1 MRIALFA
8 DIHSNL
14 EALQACMRD
23 ARRRGVD
30 RLGFLGDLVGYNADP
45 VAVVETIARA
55 RDDGAI
61 VLRGNH
67 DEALAHD
74 DVSLT
79 AEARAAI
86 DWTRARLSGAHLGF
100 LHDLPLIERDAS
112 TCFVHASADRPEQW
126 TYIHDDLAAAR
137 SIEAAASTWCFC
149 GHVHDQV
156 LYYQG
161 AGRRLMAFRPSPG
174 VAVPVGRHRR
184 WLGIVGAVGQSRDG
198 NTAAAYAIFDS
209 AAAEITYQRVPYEHH
224 AAADKVR
231 AAGLP
236 HALALRLENGR

>member
-14 EALQACMRD
+14 EALEACLRD

-30 RLGFLGDLVGYNADP
+30 RLCFLGDLVGYNADP
-45 VAVVETIARA
+45 VAVVELIARA

-67 DEALAHD
+67 DAALSHD
-74 DVSLT
+74 DVTLT
-79 AEARAAI
+79 PEARAAI
-86 DWTRARLSGAHLGF
+86 DWTRARLSGPHLGF
-100 LHDLPLIERDAS
+100 LQDLPLIVREAS
-112 TCFVHASADRPEQW
+112 ACFVHASADRPEQW
-126 TYIHDDLAAAR
+126 TYVQDDLAAAR
-137 SIEAAASTWCFC
+137 SLEAAAATWCFC

-161 AGRRLMAFRPSPG
+161 AGRRFMTFRPTPG
-174 VAVPVGRHRR
+174 TPVPVGRHRR
-184 WLGIVGAVGQSRDG
+184 WLSIVGAVGQSRDG
-198 NTAAAYAIFDS
+198 NTAAAYALFDS
-209 AAAEITYQRVPYEHH
+209 TAAEIVYCRVPYEYQT
-224 AAADKVR
+224 AASKVR

-236 HALALRLENGR
+236 ESLAQRLERGR